1 MDLFEKCYDYTI
13 AKEAMAAG
21 LYPYFHALQS
31 GQDTEV
37 TMSDQD
43 NVLMIGSNNY
53 LGLTSDPRVK
63 QAAIEA
69 TEKYGSGCS
78 GSRFLN
84 GTLDIHLTLEERL
97 AQFMH
102 KEKALLFSAGFLAN
116 LGIISAIA
124 GRGDYILC
132 DRANHASIYDGC
144 RLSFAKMFKYDHND
158 MEDLEK
164 LLQKLGTEAPKLII
178 TDGVFSM
185 EGDLANLPE
194 IVRLARKYNARILVD
209 DAHGVGVLGANGRGT
224 AEYFGLEDEVDM
236 IMGTFSKSFA
246 SLGGFLVTSEPV
258 CHYIQHVSRPLIF
271 TASITP
277 ASTGAALKALELIEA
292 EPQRRQHLLTIAEQF
307 RAGLKQLGFT
317 FSPGVTPI
325 IPILVGDMGKTFMV
339 CKVLFE
345 NGIYVNPVV
354 APAVPADATL
364 IRTSLTATHT
374 VEQIDRA
381 LAILAKVGREMEII
395 PA

>member
-1 MDLFEKCYDYTI
+1 MDLFDKCFEFTD
-13 AKEAMAAG
+13 AKEAIASG
-21 LYPYFHALQS
+21 LYPYFHELQT

-37 TMSDQD
+37 TMSNKK
-43 NVLMIGSNNY
+43 NVLMVGSNNY
-53 LGLTSDPRVK
+53 LGLTNDPRVK
-63 QAAIEA
+63 KAAIEA

-84 GTLDIHLTLEERL
+84 GTLDLHVTLEREL
-97 AQFMH
+97 ARFMQ
-102 KEKALLFSAGFLAN
+102 KESSLLFSAGFLAN

-124 GRGDYILC
+124 SRGDYILC

-144 RLSFAKMFKYDHND
+144 RLSFAKMFKYEHND
-158 MEDLEK
+158 MVALEK
-164 LLQKLGTEAPKLII
+164 LLQKLGSDTAKLII

-194 IVRLARKYNARILVD
+194 IVRLAKKYKARILVD
-209 DAHGVGVLGANGRGT
+209 DAHGIGVLGKNGRGT

-246 SLGGFLVTSEPV
+246 SLGGFLVASEPI

-271 TASITP
+271 TASMTP
-277 ASTGAALKALELIEA
+277 ASTGAALKALEIIEQEA
-292 EPQRRQHLLTIAEQF
+292 ERRHHLIKIAESF
-307 RAGLKQLGFT
+307 RNGLKEQGFT
-317 FSPGVTPI
+317 IKEGITPI
-325 IPILVGDMGKTFMV
+325 IPVLVGDMNNTFLA
-339 CKVLFE
+339 CKLLFD
-345 NGIYVNPVV
+345 NGVYVNPVV
-354 APAVPADATL
+354 SPAVPPDATM

-374 VEQIDRA
+374 EDQIDH
-381 LAILAKVGREMEII
+381 AIEVFTKVGREMKLI

>member
-1 MDLFEKCYDYTI
+1 MDLFKKCYDYTM

-21 LYPYFHALQS
+21 LYPYFHELQS

-37 TMSDQD
+37 TMSNQE

-84 GTLDIHLTLEERL
+84 GTLDLHVALEEKL
-97 AQFMH
+97 AKFMR

-144 RLSFAKMFKYDHND
+144 RLSFAKMYKYEHND
-158 MEDLEK
+158 MNDLEK
-164 LLQKLGTEAPKLII
+164 LLQKLGTDAPKLII

-209 DAHGVGVLGANGRGT
+209 DAHGIGVLGANGRGT
-224 AEYFGLEDEVDM
+224 AEYFGLEDEIDM

-246 SLGGFLVTSEPV
+246 SLGGFLVASEPV
-258 CHYIQHVSRPLIF
+258 CHYVQHVSRPLIF
-271 TASITP
+271 TASMTP
-277 ASTGAALKALELIEA
+277 ASTGAAMKALEIIET
-292 EPQRRQHLLTIAEQF
+292 EPERRRHLLAIAEQF
-307 RAGLKQLGFT
+307 RTGLKEHGFT
-317 FSPGVTPI
+317 VREGVTPI
-325 IPILVGDMGKTFMV
+325 IPILVGDMSKTFLF

-345 NGIYVNPVV
+345 NGVYVNPVV
-354 APAVPADATL
+354 APAVPADATM

-374 VEQIDRA
+374 TAQIDRA
-381 LAILAKVGREMEII
+381 IQVLVKVGKELGII
-395 PA
+395 AA

>member
-1 MDLFEKCYDYTI
+1 MDLFEKCYEFTD
-13 AKEAMAAG
+13 AKEAIASG
-21 LYPYFHALQS
+21 LYPYFHQLQT

-37 TMSDQD
+37 TMSNKEQ
-43 NVLMIGSNNY
+43 VLMIGSNNY

-84 GTLDIHLTLEERL
+84 GTLDLHVTLENEL
-97 AQFMH
+97 ARFMR
-102 KEKALLFSAGFLAN
+102 KESALLFSAGFLAN

-124 GRGDYILC
+124 ARGDYILC

-144 RLSFAKMFKYDHND
+144 RLSFANMLKYEHND
-158 MEDLEK
+158 MNDLEK
-164 LLQKLGTEAPKLII
+164 LLQKLGPDSAKLII

-185 EGDLANLPE
+185 EGALANLPG

-209 DAHGVGVLGANGRGT
+209 DAHGIGVLGKNGRGT
-224 AEYFGLEDEVDM
+224 AEYFGLEDEIDL

-246 SLGGFLVTSEPV
+246 SLGGFLVASEPV
-258 CHYIQHVSRPLIF
+258 CHYVQHVSRPLIF
-271 TASITP
+271 TASMTP
-277 ASTGAALKALELIEA
+277 ASTSAALKSLEIIEN
-292 EPQRRQHLLTIAEQF
+292 EPERRRHLLKIAEQF
-307 RAGLKQLGFT
+307 RTGLKELGFT
-317 FSPGVTPI
+317 INEGITPI
-325 IPILVGDMGKTFMV
+325 IPVLVGDMNKTFYA

-345 NGIYVNPVV
+345 HGVYVNPVV
-354 APAVPADATL
+354 APAVSPNATM

-374 VEQIDRA
+374 EKQIERA
-381 LAILAKVGREMEII
+381 LQIFTQVGQELELIS
-395 PA
+395 A

>member
-1 MDLFEKCYDYTI
+1 MDLFEKCFEYTA
-13 AKEAMAAG
+13 AKEAIASG
-21 LYPYFHALQS
+21 LYPYFHELQT

-37 TMSDQD
+37 TMSNKE

-84 GTLDIHLTLEERL
+84 GTLDLHITLENELLR
-97 AQFMH
+97 FMR
-102 KEKALLFSAGFLAN
+102 KESALLFSAGFLAN

-124 GRGDYILC
+124 TRGDYILC

-144 RLSFAKMFKYDHND
+144 RLSFAKMFKYEHNN
-158 MEDLEK
+158 MNDLEK
-164 LLQKLGTEAPKLII
+164 LLQKLGTNSSKLII

-194 IVRLARKYNARILVD
+194 IVRLARKYSARILVD
-209 DAHGVGVLGANGRGT
+209 DAHGIGVLGKNGRGT
-224 AEYFGLEDEVDM
+224 AEYFGLEDEIDM

-246 SLGGFLVTSEPV
+246 SLGGFLVSSEPV
-258 CHYIQHVSRPLIF
+258 CHYVKHVSRPLIF
-271 TASITP
+271 TASMTP
-277 ASTGAALKALELIEA
+277 ASTGAALKALEIIENEPDRRHHLIK
-292 EPQRRQHLLTIAEQF
+292 IADRF
-307 RAGLKQLGFT
+307 RTGLKQQGFT
-317 FSPGVTPI
+317 IKEGITPI
-325 IPILVGDMGKTFMV
+325 IPILVGDMNKTFFA
-339 CKVLFE
+339 CKTLF
-345 NGIYVNPVV
+345 NSGVYVNPVV
-354 APAVPADATL
+354 SPAVPPDATM
-364 IRTSLTATHT
+364 IRTSLTATHSAD
-374 VEQIDRA
+374 QIDHA
-381 LAILAKVGREMEII
+381 LQIFTQVGQEMKLI

>member
-1 MDLFEKCYDYTI
+1 MDLFEKCYEFTD
-13 AKEAMAAG
+13 AKEAIASG
-21 LYPYFHALQS
+21 LYPYFHQLQT

-37 TMSDQD
+37 TMSNKEQ
-43 NVLMIGSNNY
+43 VLMIGSNNY

-84 GTLDIHLTLEERL
+84 GTLDLHVTLENEL
-97 AQFMH
+97 ARFMR
-102 KEKALLFSAGFLAN
+102 KESALLFSAGFLAN

-124 GRGDYILC
+124 ARGDYILC

-144 RLSFAKMFKYDHND
+144 RLSFAKMLKYEHND
-158 MEDLEK
+158 MNDLEK
-164 LLQKLGTEAPKLII
+164 LLQKLGPDSAKLII

-185 EGDLANLPE
+185 EGALANLPG

-209 DAHGVGVLGANGRGT
+209 DAHGIGVLGKNGRGT
-224 AEYFGLEDEVDM
+224 AEYFGLEDEIDL

-246 SLGGFLVTSEPV
+246 SLGGFLVASEPV
-258 CHYIQHVSRPLIF
+258 CHYVQHVSRPLIF
-271 TASITP
+271 TASMTP
-277 ASTGAALKALELIEA
+277 ASTSAALKSLEIIEN
-292 EPQRRQHLLTIAEQF
+292 EPERRRHLLKIAEQF
-307 RAGLKQLGFT
+307 RTGLKELGFT
-317 FSPGVTPI
+317 INEGITPI
-325 IPILVGDMGKTFMV
+325 IPVLVGDMNKTFYA

-345 NGIYVNPVV
+345 HGVYVNPVV
-354 APAVPADATL
+354 APAVSPNATM

-374 VEQIDRA
+374 EKQIERA
-381 LAILAKVGREMEII
+381 LQIFTQVGQELELIS
-395 PA
+395 A